1 MEMKRVVTILL
12 KQQLTV
18 KRLLPTLMFFHLYT
32 LIMMLPFYD
41 LANRYQETYPVS
53 IVTVL
58 FTSQWFVA
66 IAILSAI
73 LIFSNLPLQDTFQF
87 WLILKIGHKK
97 WLACQFIYLLVA
109 SFIFSV
115 YQVVSILLTFLPVL
129 HFSNHWGRLLPSLA
143 QGRISLPEGAG
154 STHLRSIILQYYS
167 PYKAFFQTLLLLF
180 LLLILIGGII
190 LVFNKISSNL
200 GNILAC
206 GLVIVELFITEA
218 ARFWIK
224 FLSPLTWLDF
234 HYIKYEAHSGLL
246 SFPEILA
253 RILCIYALL
262 GLILMC
268 TQKLGGKRK

>member
-1 MEMKRVVTILL
+1 MEIIRVVTILL

-18 KRLLPTLMFFHLYT
+18 KRLLPALVFFHLYT
-32 LIMMLPFYD
+32 LVILLPFYG
-41 LANRYQETYPVS
+41 LANRYEETYPVS

-73 LIFSNLPLQDTFQF
+73 LIFSNLPLRDTFQF
-87 WLILKIGHKK
+87 WLILKIGYKK
-97 WLACQFIYLLVA
+97 WFACQFIYLVIA
-109 SFIFSV
+109 SFIFSI
-115 YQVVSILLTFLPVL
+115 YQVVSILITFLPIL

-143 QGRISLPEGAG
+143 QGRISLPEGVG
-154 STHLRSIILQYYS
+154 STYLRSIILQYYS

-190 LVFNKISSNL
+190 LVFNRISSNL

-206 GLVIVELFITEA
+206 GLVVVGLFITEA
-218 ARFWIK
+218 SRFWIK

-234 HYIKYEAHSGLL
+234 HNIKYEAHSALL
-246 SFPEILA
+246 SFPEVIV
-253 RILCIYALL
+253 RILFLYALL
-262 GLILMC
+262 VGILIFV
-268 TQKLGGKRK
+268 QKLGGKKK

>member
-73 LIFSNLPLQDTFQF
+73 LIFSNLPLQDTFQI

-97 WLACQFIYLLVA
+97 WLACQFIYLLIA